1 LHLQFRSRK
10 TRSHWPVDHTH
21 LLNSTVNGTDYGINS
36 GTSMAAPHVAG
47 AAALFKV
54 EHPDATPQEIMNM
67 ILTSSSKPD
76 TKCDGGPQ
84 GYFTGDVDNL
94 NEPLLFR
101 EPPLRIEP
109 NVEQS

>member
-1 LHLQFRSRK
+1 
-10 TRSHWPVDHTH
+10 
-21 LLNSTVNGTDYGINS
+21 VNGTDYGINS